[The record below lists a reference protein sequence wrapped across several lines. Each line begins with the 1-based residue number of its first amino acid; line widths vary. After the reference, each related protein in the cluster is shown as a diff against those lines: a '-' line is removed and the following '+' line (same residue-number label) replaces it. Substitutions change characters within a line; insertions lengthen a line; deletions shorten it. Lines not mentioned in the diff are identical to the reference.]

1 MSEGKSS
8 ISKASSYEEMGEY
21 WDEHDVGE
29 IWEQTQEV
37 EFEVDIQSSITYFP
51 IESTLSKQLRKL
63 AAQRGVSPETLLN
76 LWVQERVGQE
86 KADAA

>member
-8 ISKASSYEEMGEY
+8 ISKASSYDEMGEY

-29 IWEQTQEV
+29 IWEQTHEV
-37 EFEVDIQSSITYFP
+37 EFEVDIQSSTTYFP

-63 AAQRGVSPETLLN
+63 AAQRGISPETLLN
-76 LWVQERVGQE
+76 LWVQERIGQE
-86 KADAA
+86 EADAA